1 MKKSSIKTLISILL
15 IVIIF
20 YFLNNSGYLDSIF
33 EIKKQVFLS
42 LLALALLSFFI
53 SGFQMGFMLKEQEKI
68 SITTLDK
75 LLLPI
80 SMSLFGYIIPTNGS
94 MIYSVYF
101 LKKKYNI
108 DSSKGLSIGLASV
121 YVSFIVS
128 GVFGIILCF
137 FYENEQNG
145 LILTIYSGL
154 IFSPKITAIVNK
166 LQMKIVF
173 KDGGYLKKIQEFINS
188 SVLSSTTLMSN
199 HKILIANFIFTGLY
213 IIITFI
219 SFSLLNEALSIGL
232 EISTIFL
239 ILIITRVSSLI
250 RILPG
255 NLGVEEVY
263 MAGIF
268 KIIGQAIEKGVV
280 FSILGRAIALIIIIP
295 FGIAHFMINLKHVS
309 FKELKKIKINEV
321 TKKQITK

>member
-33 EIKKQVFLS
+33 EIKKHVFFS
-42 LLALALLSFFI
+42 LLALALLCFFI
-53 SGFQMGFMLKEQEKI
+53 SGFQMGFMIKEQEKI
-68 SITTLDK
+68 SITTADK

-94 MIYSVYF
+94 MLYSIYF

-108 DSSKGLSIGLASV
+108 DSSKGLSVGLASV
-121 YVSFIVS
+121 YISFIVS
-128 GVFGIILCF
+128 GVFGIVLF
-137 FYENEQNG
+137 TLTEKNM
-145 LILTIYSGL
+145 LILTSSLVL
-154 IFSPKITAIVNK
+154 IFTPKIASLANK
-166 LQMKIVF
+166 LQMKISLNPR
-173 KDGGYLKKIQEFINS
+173 GYLIKLQSFINS
-188 SVLSSTTLMSN
+188 SILSSSSLMSN
-199 HKILIANFIFTGLY
+199 YKILIANYLFTFTY
-213 IIITFI
+213 IIITFV
-219 SFSLLNEALSIGL
+219 SFNLLNEALNLRLEAVSI
-232 EISTIFL
+232 FF

-268 KIIGQAIEKGVV
+268 KIIGQAMEKGVV

-295 FGIAHFMINLKHVS
+295 FGITHFMINLKHVS
-309 FKELKKIKINEV
+309 FTELKNKSK
-321 TKKQITK
+321 

>member
-1 MKKSSIKTLISILL
+1 MKKSRIKTLISILV

-20 YFLNNSGYLDSIF
+20 YFLNNSGYLDAIL
-33 EIKKQVFLS
+33 EIKKTIILS

-68 SITTLDK
+68 SITTTDK

-94 MIYSVYF
+94 MIYSIYF

-128 GVFGIILCF
+128 GIFGIILCF
-137 FYENEQNG
+137 FYENEENG
-145 LILTIYSGL
+145 LILTISSCL

-166 LQMKIVF
+166 MQMKIVF

-188 SVLSSTTLMSN
+188 SVLSSTNLMSN

-309 FKELKKIKINEV
+309 FKELKKNRNK
-321 TKKQITK
+321 

>member
-1 MKKSSIKTLISILL
+1 MKKSSLKTIISILL
-15 IVIIF
+15 IAIIF
-20 YFLNNSGYLDSIF
+20 YFLNNNGYLEPIL
-33 EIKKQVFLS
+33 EIKKSAFLS

-121 YVSFIVS
+121 YISFIVS
-128 GVFGIILCF
+128 GVFGVLLFIF
-137 FYENEQNG
+137 AEQNV
-145 LILTIYSGL
+145 LILTSSLIL
-154 IFSPKITAIVNK
+154 IFTPKIASLANK
-166 LQMKIVF
+166 LQMKISLNPIGRLV
-173 KDGGYLKKIQEFINS
+173 KVQSFINS
-188 SVLSSTTLMSN
+188 SILSSSSLMSN
-199 HKILIANFIFTGLY
+199 YKILIANYLFILIY

-219 SFSLLNEALSIGL
+219 SFNLLNEALNLRLESSSI
-232 EISTIFL
+232 FF
-239 ILIITRVSSLI
+239 ILIITRISSLI

-268 KIIGQAIEKGVV
+268 KIIGQAMEKGVV

-295 FGIAHFMINLKHVS
+295 FGIAHFMLNLKHVS
-309 FKELKKIKINEV
+309 FTEIKKKS
-321 TKKQITK
+321 K

>member
-1 MKKSSIKTLISILL
+1 MRL
-15 IVIIF
+15 V
-20 YFLNNSGYLDSIF
+20 
-33 EIKKQVFLS
+33 
-42 LLALALLSFFI
+42 
-53 SGFQMGFMLKEQEKI
+53 GF
-68 SITTLDK
+68 
-75 LLLPI
+75 
-80 SMSLFGYIIPTNGS
+80 
-94 MIYSVYF
+94 
-101 LKKKYNI
+101 
-108 DSSKGLSIGLASV
+108 
-121 YVSFIVS
+121 
-128 GVFGIILCF
+128 
-137 FYENEQNG
+137 
-145 LILTIYSGL
+145 
-154 IFSPKITAIVNK
+154 
-166 LQMKIVF
+166 F

-295 FGIAHFMINLKHVS
+295 FGITHFMINLKHIS
-309 FKELKKIKINEV
+309 IKELTESKK
-321 TKKQITK
+321 

>member
-1 MKKSSIKTLISILL
+1 
-15 IVIIF
+15 
-20 YFLNNSGYLDSIF
+20 
-33 EIKKQVFLS
+33 
-42 LLALALLSFFI
+42 
-53 SGFQMGFMLKEQEKI
+53 
-68 SITTLDK
+68 
-75 LLLPI
+75 
-80 SMSLFGYIIPTNGS
+80 
-94 MIYSVYF
+94 MIYSIYF

-128 GVFGIILCF
+128 GIFGIILCF
-137 FYENEQNG
+137 FYENEENG
-145 LILTIYSGL
+145 LILTISSCL
-154 IFSPKITAIVNK
+154 IFSPKITDIVNK
-166 LQMKIVF
+166 MQMKIVF

-309 FKELKKIKINEV
+309 FKELKKNRNK
-321 TKKQITK
+321 

>member
-1 MKKSSIKTLISILL
+1 MKKSRIKTLISILL

-33 EIKKQVFLS
+33 EIKKTIILS

-68 SITTLDK
+68 SITTTDK

-94 MIYSVYF
+94 MIYSIYF

-128 GVFGIILCF
+128 GIFGIILCF
-137 FYENEQNG
+137 FYENEENG
-145 LILTIYSGL
+145 LILTISSCL

-166 LQMKIVF
+166 MQMKIVF

-309 FKELKKIKINEV
+309 FKELKKNRNK
-321 TKKQITK
+321 

>member
-1 MKKSSIKTLISILL
+1 MKKSSLKTIISILL

-20 YFLNNSGYLDSIF
+20 YFLNNSGYLEPIL
-33 EIKKQVFLS
+33 EIKKSVFLS

-94 MIYSVYF
+94 MIYSIYF

-108 DSSKGLSIGLASV
+108 DSSKGLSIGLASI
-121 YVSFIVS
+121 YISFIVS
-128 GVFGIILCF
+128 GVFGVFLFIF
-137 FYENEQNG
+137 AEKNV
-145 LILTIYSGL
+145 LILTSSLGL
-154 IFSPKITAIVNK
+154 IFTPKIASLANK
-166 LQMKIVF
+166 LQMKISLNH
-173 KDGGYLKKIQEFINS
+173 GGYLIKVQSFINS
-188 SVLSSTTLMSN
+188 SILSSSSLMSN
-199 HKILIANFIFTGLY
+199 YKILIANYLFTLLY
-213 IIITFI
+213 IIITFT
-219 SFSLLNEALSIGL
+219 SFSLLNEALNLRLEASSI
-232 EISTIFL
+232 FY
-239 ILIITRVSSLI
+239 ILIITRISSLI

-268 KIIGQAIEKGVV
+268 KIIGQAMEKGVV

-309 FKELKKIKINEV
+309 FTELKNKSK
-321 TKKQITK
+321 